1 MAFDFF
7 RAIRRLEIQVRKRLP
22 GETFLEG
29 DPKKAGEW
37 VVSYSSP
44 RVCATVTRTRAGM
57 IEEIEAA
64 GFEYVPQKRIYR
76 RP

>member
-7 RAIRRLEIQVRKRLP
+7 RAIHMLEIRVRKRLP

-37 VVSYSSP
+37 VIGYSSP
-44 RVCATVTRTRAGM
+44 RVCATVTRTLKGM

-64 GFEYVPQKRIYR
+64 GFEYVPRKRVYR

>member
-7 RAIRRLEIQVRKRLP
+7 RAIRRLEIRVRKRLP
-22 GETFLEG
+22 GEAFLEG

-37 VVSYSSP
+37 VIDYLSP

-76 RP
+76 RE